1 MQVLAIIAEYNP
13 FHHGHRYL
21 IEAAQKK
28 QNFDGIICVM
38 SPDFVQRG
46 EAAMCSKWARTQ
58 MALRGGVD
66 LLIALPFVY
75 AVRSA
80 YYFARGAMEIIAQC
94 GVASHLAFGSESGD
108 LKQLQYLAQI
118 ITEEPEK
125 YKELIKKHLTQG
137 LSFPAA
143 RARALHNYLK
153 SGDKEMVSLLEE
165 PNNILALE
173 YLRAIYELGLPIQA
187 ISIKRKGSGYHD
199 SKLSQVSSATA
210 IRHALLNSMPLDR
223 IAPSL
228 PQYSWEILKRE
239 IALGQAPIN
248 SALLETA
255 ILSRLRTMSRQEI
268 KQIYEVSEGLENR
281 IYEAAHSCGTLEGLR
296 QYIKS
301 RRYNMTRINRILLY
315 ALLGI
320 TQSMIAELDQ
330 QGPSYIHVLGFS
342 PRGRIIL
349 QQMKNR
355 CRIPVFSRGKD
366 LKRFYEENRGYP
378 PGDMLEVDIKAADI
392 YRLFMPNPQARA
404 GGREFTTSPF
414 RI

>member
-46 EAAMCSKWARTQ
+46 EAALCSKWARTQ

-301 RRYNMTRINRILLY
+301 QELYPATAGCIKTSDLLQIVSNCCLCIISREVRITSRVLLITICFPAPNFTSTAIIMSAPIWAAASTGTRSVT
-315 ALLGI
+315 A
-320 TQSMIAELDQ
+320 
-330 QGPSYIHVLGFS
+330 PS
-342 PRGRIIL
+342 
-349 QQMKNR
+349 
-355 CRIPVFSRGKD
+355 
-366 LKRFYEENRGYP
+366 
-378 PGDMLEVDIKAADI
+378 
-392 YRLFMPNPQARA
+392 
-404 GGREFTTSPF
+404 TSS
-414 RI
+414 I